1 VLVGRSRRYAGFN
14 HHDSTRRIFEPIA
27 PKREWCVRRDVT
39 FGVRIRRA
47 RDAWPVYGRGP
58 TDSAIAMA
66 EAATSMEATQPQ
78 TSAQIEAEIRR
89 LKQQTMR
96 VMSPEQQRYRALL
109 CESVQLEIAR
119 LERQRAHALRLED
132 QRRGALLR
140 KYLQGRHGRAI
151 RALLRRVV
159 GVRDRFLFEL

>member
-1 VLVGRSRRYAGFN
+1 
-14 HHDSTRRIFEPIA
+14 
-27 PKREWCVRRDVT
+27 
-39 FGVRIRRA
+39 
-47 RDAWPVYGRGP
+47 
-58 TDSAIAMA
+58 MA
-66 EAATSMEATQPQ
+66 EAATSMESTQPQ

-96 VMSPEQQRYRALL
+96 PMSPEQQRYRALL
-109 CESVQLEIAR
+109 RESVQLEIAR

-151 RALLRRVV
+151 RAMLRRVV
-159 GVRDRFLFEL
+159 GVRDRFLFDL